1 MGLETLLADIENS
14 IHHAPLLAYAAVYL
28 GGLMVSFTP
37 CIYPVIPITVAYI
50 GGTGRS
56 RGHGFALSLVY
67 VLGTAVTYTLLGGLA
82 ALTGSFFGA
91 VQSSPWTAFII
102 ANICIVLGLSM
113 LGVFDFPTLP
123 VLSRLQSPVK
133 RGGYVGG
140 LCMGMVSGLILGPCT
155 APVLGVIL
163 GYVATKQNIAF
174 GMSLLFVFAL
184 GMGSVLIVLGAF
196 TGLLKNLPKAG
207 PWMIWVQ
214 KAFGIVFI
222 VMGEY
227 FLFTAGRFSV

>member
-1 MGLETLLADIENS
+1 MFETLLANIES
-14 IHHAPLLAYAAVYL
+14 YVYHAPLLAYVALYV

-37 CIYPVIPITVAYI
+37 CVYPVIPITVAYI
-50 GGTGRS
+50 GGHGRS

-67 VLGTAVTYTLLGGLA
+67 VLGTAVTYTVLGGLA

-91 VQSSPWTAFII
+91 IQSSPWTAFII

-113 LGVFDFPTLP
+113 LGVFDFPNLP
-123 VLSRLQSPVK
+123 YLNRLQPSAK
-133 RGGYVGG
+133 GGGYVGG
-140 LCMGMVSGLILGPCT
+140 FLMGMVSGLILGPCT

-163 GYVATKQNIAF
+163 GYVATKQNIAL
-174 GMSLLFVFAL
+174 GVSLLFVFAL
-184 GMGSVLIVLGAF
+184 GMGTMLIVLGAF

-207 PWMIWVQ
+207 PWMVWVQ
-214 KAFGIVFI
+214 KAFGAVFI
-222 VMGEY
+222 AMGEY

>member
-1 MGLETLLADIENS
+1 MLETLPGNIETYV
-14 IHHAPLLAYAAVYL
+14 HQAPLLAYLAVYV
-28 GGLMVSFTP
+28 GGFLVSFTP
-37 CIYPVIPITVAYI
+37 CVYPVIPITVAYI
-50 GGTGRS
+50 GGSGRS
-56 RGHGFALSLVY
+56 RAHGFALSLVY
-67 VLGTAVTYTLLGGLA
+67 VLGTASTYTVLGGLA

-91 VQSSPWTAFII
+91 IQSSPWTAIII